1 MKIHTCPTCTNA
13 IQCNGQNDNRKQ
25 FCFFKAFDQT
35 ENTFGGLH
43 VPINCFLDYIERC
56 IFQKLF
62 NCHNGLDYWKKC
74 DEYPFKFVQ
83 KLFLRLCIYYGL
95 KFVNHELSN
104 TKKMNR
110 KKLKV
115 AHLTLTSLK
124 YIFYYKTGVKS
135 NVDGNHTQVKL
146 LRCCYTE

>member
-1 MKIHTCPTCTNA
+1 MITGSSFFL
-13 IQCNGQNDNRKQ
+13 QGLWSNRKHIWWSS
-25 FCFFKAFDQT
+25 CSNKLLS
-35 ENTFGGLH
+35 ELH
-43 VPINCFLDYIERC
+43 HERC

-62 NCHNGLDYWKKC
+62 NCHNGLDCWKRC
-74 DEYPFKFVQ
+74 DEFPFVQ

-104 TKKMNR
+104 TKKKNR
-110 KKLKV
+110 KKWKV
-115 AHLTLTSLK
+115 AHLTLTPLK
-124 YIFYYKTGVKS
+124 YIFYTKVHKSWTVRYKTGVKS